1 VATLSLREINMRK
14 VLLTTTAL
22 VALGGVS
29 AASALDISGFQ
40 RFIYSTWDDTASTE
54 ASGNNDSELVNY
66 MRIQLNH
73 DVTTDSGLNIGMYTR
88 INNVADGSYEHIGIS
103 GDFGTLSIGNYD
115 TPGGNMYSSLIYD
128 GKFVDDIDQ
137 TFAASSGNLASSA
150 AAALQ
155 DEASTYAVSYTLP
168 SMAGFTLQVAQG
180 DSGTTTQADAQEIGL
195 SYSGDMGG
203 VGITAH
209 VVSATSDDTTGAAND
224 EADNQEMGV
233 VLTSGAFKFRGTTAN
248 NETVGID
255 GVTDVDIES
264 NEYSLE
270 YNVDSGWDVAL
281 ISFSSKDTMDTTNN
295 SKVDQTIFATR
306 YTIAPGVLAYAS
318 YADFDYE
325 GSTNNSGSQT
335 NIGLRVNF

>member
-1 VATLSLREINMRK
+1 MRK
-14 VLLTTTAL
+14 ILLTTTAL

-29 AASALDISGFQ
+29 AASAVEISGFQ

-54 ASGNNDSELVNY
+54 SGGANDSELVNY
-66 MRIQLNH
+66 MRIQFNH
-73 DVTTDSGLNIGMYTR
+73 DVTTDSGLNIGMYSR
-88 INNVADGSYEHIGIS
+88 VNNIADGSYEHIGIS

-115 TPGGNMYSSLIYD
+115 TPGGNMYSSLLYD

-137 TFAASSGNLASSA
+137 TFTSVSGNASA
-150 AAALQ
+150 ALM
-155 DEASTYAVSYTLP
+155 DEAATYAVSYTFP

-180 DSGTTTQADAQEIGL
+180 DSGTTTQADAQEVGL

-209 VVSATSDDTTGAAND
+209 IVSATSDDTTGAAND
-224 EADNQEMGV
+224 EADNQEMGI

-248 NETVGID
+248 NETMGID
-255 GVTDVDIES
+255 GVADADVES

-270 YNVDSGWDVAL
+270 YNVDAGWDVAM
-281 ISFSSKDTMDTTNN
+281 ISLSSKDKMDTTNN
-295 SKVDQTIFATR
+295 PKVDQTIFATR

-325 GSTNNSGSQT
+325 GATNNSGSQT

>member
-1 VATLSLREINMRK
+1 MRK

-29 AASALDISGFQ
+29 AASALEISGFQ

-73 DVTTDSGLNIGMYTR
+73 DVTTDSGLNIGMYSR

-115 TPGGNMYSSLIYD
+115 TPGGNMYSSLLYD

-137 TFAASSGNLASSA
+137 TFLNGAGGTETLSSSA
-150 AAALQ
+150 ASALM
-155 DEASTYAVSYTLP
+155 DEATTYAVSYTFP
-168 SMAGFTLQVAQG
+168 SMSGFTLQVAQG

-224 EADNQEMGV
+224 ENDNQEMGV
-233 VLTSGAFKFRGTTAN
+233 VLSSGAFKFRGTTSN
-248 NETVGID
+248 NEVVGTD
-255 GVTDVDIES
+255 GVADVDLES

-281 ISFSSKDTMDTTNN
+281 INFTSKDKMDTTNN

-306 YTIAPGVLAYAS
+306 YTVAPGVLAYAS

-325 GSTNNSGSQT
+325 GATNNSGSQT

>member
-1 VATLSLREINMRK
+1 MRK

-29 AASALDISGFQ
+29 AASALEISGFQ

-54 ASGNNDSELVNY
+54 TGGANDSELVNY
-66 MRIQLNH
+66 MRFQFNH
-73 DVTTDSGLNIGMYTR
+73 DVTTDSGLNIGMYSR
-88 INNVADGSYEHIGIS
+88 INNVTDGSYEHIGVS

-115 TPGGNMYSSLIYD
+115 TPGGNMYSSLLYD
-128 GKFVDDIDQ
+128 
-137 TFAASSGNLASSA
+137 FADGTGVADANLAGSA
-150 AAALQ
+150 AAALS
-155 DEASTYAVSYTLP
+155 DEAATYAVAYTFP
-168 SMAGFTLQVAQG
+168 SVAGFTLQVSQG

-209 VVSATSDDTTGAAND
+209 VVSATSDDTTGAANN

-248 NETVGID
+248 NETIGID
-255 GVTDVDIES
+255 GVADVDIES
-264 NEYSLE
+264 DEYSLE
-270 YNVDSGWDVAL
+270 YNVDAGWDVAL
-281 ISFSSKDTMDTTNN
+281 INFSSKNKMDTTNN

-306 YTIAPGVLAYAS
+306 YTVAPGVLAYAS

-325 GSTNNSGSQT
+325 GATNNSGSQT

>member
-1 VATLSLREINMRK
+1 MRK

-29 AASALDISGFQ
+29 AASALEISGFQ

-54 ASGNNDSELVNY
+54 TGGANDSELVNY
-66 MRIQLNH
+66 MRFQFNH
-73 DVTTDSGLNIGMYTR
+73 DVTTDSGLNIGMYSR
-88 INNVADGSYEHIGIS
+88 INNLADGSYEHIGIS

-137 TFAASSGNLASSA
+137 TFTSVSSSA
-150 AAALQ
+150 ASALL

-203 VGITAH
+203 LGITAH
-209 VVSATSDDTTGAAND
+209 IVSATSDDTTGSAND
-224 EADNQEMGV
+224 ENDNQEMGV
-233 VLTSGAFKFRGTTAN
+233 VLTSGAFKFRGTAAN
-248 NETVGID
+248 NETIGTD
-255 GVTDVDIES
+255 GVADADVES

-270 YNVDSGWDVAL
+270 YNVASGWDVAMINL
-281 ISFSSKDTMDTTNN
+281 SSKDKMDTTNN
-295 SKVDQTIFATR
+295 PKVDQTIFATR
-306 YTIAPGVLAYAS
+306 YTLAPGVLLYAS
-318 YADFDYE
+318 YADFSYE
-325 GSTNNSGSQT
+325 GATANDGSQT
-335 NIGLRVNF
+335 NLALRVNF

>member
-1 VATLSLREINMRK
+1 MRK

-29 AASALDISGFQ
+29 AASALEISGFQ

-54 ASGNNDSELVNY
+54 TGGNNDSELVNY
-66 MRIQLNH
+66 MRFQFNH
-73 DVTTDSGLNIGMYTR
+73 DVTTDSGLNIGMYSR

-115 TPGGNMYSSLIYD
+115 TPGGNMYSSLLYD

-137 TFAASSGNLASSA
+137 TFTSVSSSA
-150 AAALQ
+150 ASALL

-209 VVSATSDDTTGAAND
+209 IVSATSDDTTGSAND

-248 NETVGID
+248 NETIGTD
-255 GVTDVDIES
+255 GVADADVES

-270 YNVDSGWDVAL
+270 YNVASGWDVAM
-281 ISFSSKDTMDTTNN
+281 ISLSSKDKMDTTNN
-295 SKVDQTIFATR
+295 PKVDQTIFATR
-306 YTIAPGVLAYAS
+306 YTLAPGVLLYAS
-318 YADFDYE
+318 YADFSYE
-325 GSTNNSGSQT
+325 GATANDGSQT
-335 NIGLRVNF
+335 NLALRVNF

>member
-1 VATLSLREINMRK
+1 MRK

-29 AASALDISGFQ
+29 AASALEISGFQ

-66 MRIQLNH
+66 MRIQFNH
-73 DVTTDSGLNIGMYTR
+73 DVTTDSGLNIGMYSR
-88 INNVADGSYEHIGIS
+88 VNNIADGSYEHIGIS

-115 TPGGNMYSSLIYD
+115 TPGGNMYSSLLYD

-137 TFAASSGNLASSA
+137 TFTSVSGSA
-150 AAALQ
+150 AAALL
-155 DEASTYAVSYTLP
+155 DEATTYAVSYTFP

-203 VGITAH
+203 VGFTAH

-224 EADNQEMGV
+224 EADNQEMGI
-233 VLTSGAFKFRGTTAN
+233 VLTSGAFKLRGTTAN
-248 NETVGID
+248 NETIGTD
-255 GVTDVDIES
+255 GVADADVES

-281 ISFSSKDTMDTTNN
+281 IDFSSKDKMDTTNN
-295 SKVDQTIFATR
+295 PKVDQTIFATR

-318 YADFDYE
+318 YADFDYQ
-325 GSTNNSGSQT
+325 GATNNAGSQT

>member
-1 VATLSLREINMRK
+1 MRK
-14 VLLTTTAL
+14 ILLTTTAL

-29 AASALDISGFQ
+29 AASAVEISGFQ

-54 ASGNNDSELVNY
+54 SGGANDSELVNY
-66 MRIQLNH
+66 MRIQFNH
-73 DVTTDSGLNIGMYTR
+73 DVTTDSGLNIGMYSR
-88 INNVADGSYEHIGIS
+88 VNNIADGSYEHIGIS

-115 TPGGNMYSSLIYD
+115 TPGGNMYSSLLYD

-137 TFAASSGNLASSA
+137 TFTSVSGNASA
-150 AAALQ
+150 ALM
-155 DEASTYAVSYTLP
+155 DEAATYAVSYTFP

-180 DSGTTTQADAQEIGL
+180 DSGTTTQADAQEVGL

-209 VVSATSDDTTGAAND
+209 IVSATSDDTTGAAND
-224 EADNQEMGV
+224 EADNQEMGI

-248 NETVGID
+248 NETMGID
-255 GVTDVDIES
+255 GVADADVES

-270 YNVDSGWDVAL
+270 YNVDAGWDVAM
-281 ISFSSKDTMDTTNN
+281 ISLSSKDKMDTTNN
-295 SKVDQTIFATR
+295 PKVDQTIFATR

-325 GSTNNSGSQT
+325 GAANNSGSQT
-335 NIGLRVNF
+335 NVGLRVNF

>member
-1 VATLSLREINMRK
+1 MRK
-14 VLLTTTAL
+14 ILLTTTAL

-29 AASALDISGFQ
+29 AASALEISGFQ
-40 RFIYSTWDDTASTE
+40 RFIYSSWDDTASTE
-54 ASGNNDSELVNY
+54 ASGNNDSELVHLF
-66 MRIQLNH
+66 RVQFNH
-73 DVTTDSGLNIGMYTR
+73 DVTTDSGLNVSMYSR
-88 INNVADGSYEHIGIS
+88 ANNISDGSYEHLGLS
-103 GDFGTLSIGNYD
+103 GDFGTLPIGNYD
-115 TPGGNMYSSLIYD
+115 TPAGNMYSSLLYD

-137 TFAASSGNLASSA
+137 TFLNGAGGTETLSGSAAS
-150 AAALQ
+150 ALL
-155 DEASTYAVSYTLP
+155 DEAATYAVSYTFP
-168 SMAGFTLQVAQG
+168 SMSGFTLQVAQG
-180 DSGTTTQADAQEIGL
+180 DSGVTTQADAQEIGL

-248 NETVGID
+248 NEVVGID
-255 GVTDVDIES
+255 GVADVDLES

-270 YNVDSGWDVAL
+270 YNVDSGFDVAL
-281 ISFSSKDTMDTTNN
+281 ISFTSKDKMDTTNN

-325 GSTNNSGSQT
+325 GATNNSGSQT
-335 NIGLRVNF
+335 NVGLRLNF

>member
-1 VATLSLREINMRK
+1 MRK

-29 AASALDISGFQ
+29 AASAVEISGFQ

-54 ASGNNDSELVNY
+54 SGGANDSELVNY
-66 MRIQLNH
+66 MRIQFNH
-73 DVTTDSGLNIGMYTR
+73 DVTTDSGLNIGMYSR
-88 INNVADGSYEHIGIS
+88 VNNIADGSYEHIGIS

-115 TPGGNMYSSLIYD
+115 TPGGNMYSSLLYD

-137 TFAASSGNLASSA
+137 TFTSVSGNASA
-150 AAALQ
+150 ALM
-155 DEASTYAVSYTLP
+155 DEAATYAVSYTFP

-180 DSGTTTQADAQEIGL
+180 DSGTTTQADAQEVGL

-209 VVSATSDDTTGAAND
+209 IVSATSDDTTGAAND
-224 EADNQEMGV
+224 EADNQEMGI

-248 NETVGID
+248 NETMGID
-255 GVTDVDIES
+255 GVADADVES

-270 YNVDSGWDVAL
+270 YNVDAGWDVAM
-281 ISFSSKDTMDTTNN
+281 ISLSSKDKMDTTNN
-295 SKVDQTIFATR
+295 PKVDQTIFATR

-325 GSTNNSGSQT
+325 GATNNSGSQT

>member
-1 VATLSLREINMRK
+1 MRK
-14 VLLTTTAL
+14 ILLTTTAL

-29 AASALDISGFQ
+29 AASALEISGFQ
-40 RFIYSTWDDTASTE
+40 RFIYSSWDDTASTE
-54 ASGNNDSELVNY
+54 ASGNNDSELVHLF
-66 MRIQLNH
+66 RVQFNH
-73 DVTTDSGLNIGMYTR
+73 DVTTDSGLNVSMYSR
-88 INNVADGSYEHIGIS
+88 ANNISDGSYEHLGLS

-115 TPGGNMYSSLIYD
+115 TPAGNMYSSLLYD

-137 TFAASSGNLASSA
+137 TFLNGAGGTETLSGSAAS
-150 AAALQ
+150 ALL
-155 DEASTYAVSYTLP
+155 DEAATYAVSYTFP
-168 SMAGFTLQVAQG
+168 SMSGFTLQVAQG
-180 DSGTTTQADAQEIGL
+180 DSGVTTQADAQEIGL

-248 NETVGID
+248 NEVVGID
-255 GVTDVDIES
+255 GVADVDLES

-270 YNVDSGWDVAL
+270 YNVDAGFDVAL
-281 ISFSSKDTMDTTNN
+281 ISFTSKDKMDTTNN

-325 GSTNNSGSQT
+325 GATNNSGSQT
-335 NIGLRVNF
+335 NVGLRLNF